1 MTQNY
6 GVRPAGYRLPE
17 ETHIGKV
24 RLQVASL
31 DRSID
36 YYEKVIGMRVI
47 NRATATAQ
55 LGPHDEDRVLIQ
67 LDEKKT
73 ARTVARRGLLGLYH
87 FAILLPERASLGSF
101 VEHL

>member
-1 MTQNY
+1 MATKY
-6 GVRPAGYRLPE
+6 GVRPPGYRLPD

-47 NRATATAQ
+47 NQSAASAQ
-55 LGPHDEDRVLIQ
+55 LGPHGDDRVLIQ

-73 ARTVARRGLLGLYH
+73 ARTRPAFGRMRR
-87 FAILLPERASLGSF
+87 FAIVTRTKTSETKA
-101 VEHL
+101 